1 MNKSKLKK
9 ITSARLFLPI
19 VCLIAVLLLNV
30 IKTPDFFNVSIRNGV
45 LYGYIIDVINRAS
58 ELVILAI
65 GMTLVT
71 AASGGQDI
79 SVGAIMAVAA
89 AVCCQILSGGQVSVN
104 EYQNSV
110 ILAVIAALL
119 ASALCGAFN
128 GFLVAKL
135 NIQPM
140 VATLILYTAGRGIA
154 QLITNGQITYIRVD
168 SFKMAGGYIGKCPIP
183 TPIFFAIITVVIVY
197 LILKKTALGLYIE
210 SVGIN
215 GKAARLVGLNSTMI
229 KFLTYVICG
238 VLAGIA
244 GIVASSRIYSADAN
258 NIGLNLEM
266 DAILAVALG
275 GNFLGGG
282 KFSLIGSVIGAYTI
296 QALTTTL
303 YAMNVKAD
311 QLPVYKAIVVVIIV
325 TLQSDVFKKYIA
337 NLKAKKEVWQQKEVR
352 SNESKCTKKKIT
364 GNGFLLLITIA
375 LFVVMYVA
383 GMIIFADKGFAKPQM
398 FLNLFVSNA
407 GLLVIACGLTIVMI
421 TGGIDISVGS
431 VTALVCMVIAD
442 LMENKGVSAY
452 AAVLLHC

>member
-30 IKTPDFFNVSIRNGV
+30 LKTPDFFNVSIRNGV

-104 EYQNSV
+104 EYQNS
-110 ILAVIAALL
+110 IIIAVIAALL

-183 TPIFFAIITVVIVY
+183 TPIFFAIITVAVVY

-311 QLPVYKAIVVVIIV
+311 QLPVYKAIVVIIIV
-325 TLQSDVFKKYIA
+325 TLQSDVFKKFVA
-337 NLKAKKEVWQQKEVR
+337 NHRSKKVSVAAEGGQK
-352 SNESKCTKKKIT
+352 
-364 GNGFLLLITIA
+364 
-375 LFVVMYVA
+375 
-383 GMIIFADKGFAKPQM
+383 
-398 FLNLFVSNA
+398 
-407 GLLVIACGLTIVMI
+407 
-421 TGGIDISVGS
+421 
-431 VTALVCMVIAD
+431 
-442 LMENKGVSAY
+442 
-452 AAVLLHC
+452 

>member
-1 MNKSKLKK
+1 MNNSKWKK
-9 ITSARLFLPI
+9 ITQARLFLPI

-58 ELVILAI
+58 ELVILAV

-89 AVCCQILSGGQVSVN
+89 AVCCQILSGGQASVTQ
-104 EYQNSV
+104 YQNSL
-110 ILAVIAALL
+110 ILAVIAAIL

-154 QLITNGQITYIRVD
+154 QLVTNGQITYIRVD
-168 SFKMAGGYIGKCPIP
+168 SFKMAGGYIGKLPIP
-183 TPIFFAIITVVIVY
+183 TPIFFAIFAVLLVY
-197 LILKKTALGLYIE
+197 LILNKTALGLYIE

-215 GKAARLVGLNSTMI
+215 GKASRLVGLNSTMI
-229 KFLTYVICG
+229 KFLSYVICG

-244 GIVASSRIYSADAN
+244 GLVASSRIYSADAN

-311 QLPVYKAIVVVIIV
+311 QLPVYKAIVVIIIV
-325 TLQSDVFKKYIA
+325 TLQSDVFKKFVESHRS
-337 NLKAKKEVWQQKEVR
+337 KKVSVAAEGGQK
-352 SNESKCTKKKIT
+352 
-364 GNGFLLLITIA
+364 
-375 LFVVMYVA
+375 
-383 GMIIFADKGFAKPQM
+383 
-398 FLNLFVSNA
+398 
-407 GLLVIACGLTIVMI
+407 
-421 TGGIDISVGS
+421 
-431 VTALVCMVIAD
+431 
-442 LMENKGVSAY
+442 
-452 AAVLLHC
+452 

>member
-30 IKTPDFFNVSIRNGV
+30 IRTPDFFNVSIRNGV
-45 LYGYIIDVINRAS
+45 LYGYIVDVINRAS

-104 EYQNSV
+104 DYQNPV

-154 QLITNGQITYIRVD
+154 QLITDGQITYIRVG
-168 SFKMAGGYIGKCPIP
+168 SYKVYGGYIGKCPVP
-183 TPIFFAIITVVIVY
+183 TPIFIAIIVVVITY
-197 LILKKTALGLYIE
+197 LVLKKTALGLYIE

-337 NLKAKKEVWQQKEVR
+337 NLKAKRSVAAEGGQK
-352 SNESKCTKKKIT
+352 
-364 GNGFLLLITIA
+364 
-375 LFVVMYVA
+375 
-383 GMIIFADKGFAKPQM
+383 
-398 FLNLFVSNA
+398 
-407 GLLVIACGLTIVMI
+407 
-421 TGGIDISVGS
+421 
-431 VTALVCMVIAD
+431 
-442 LMENKGVSAY
+442 
-452 AAVLLHC
+452 

>member
-30 IKTPDFFNVSIRNGV
+30 IRTPDFFNVSIRNGV
-45 LYGYIIDVINRAS
+45 LYGYIVDVINRAS

-104 EYQNSV
+104 EYQNS
-110 ILAVIAALL
+110 IIIAVIAALL

-128 GFLVAKL
+128 GFLVARL

-140 VATLILYTAGRGIA
+140 VATLILYTAGRGIG
-154 QLITNGQITYIRVD
+154 QLITAGQITYVRVD
-168 SFKMAGGYIGKCPIP
+168 SYKVFGGYIGKIPVP
-183 TPIFFAIITVVIVY
+183 TPIFLAIIVVIIVN

-337 NLKAKKEVWQQKEVR
+337 NLKAKRSVAAEGGQK
-352 SNESKCTKKKIT
+352 
-364 GNGFLLLITIA
+364 
-375 LFVVMYVA
+375 
-383 GMIIFADKGFAKPQM
+383 
-398 FLNLFVSNA
+398 
-407 GLLVIACGLTIVMI
+407 
-421 TGGIDISVGS
+421 
-431 VTALVCMVIAD
+431 
-442 LMENKGVSAY
+442 
-452 AAVLLHC
+452 

>member
-1 MNKSKLKK
+1 LQEVTIRMNKSKLKK

-19 VCLIAVLLLNV
+19 VCLIAVLLINV
-30 IKTPDFFNVSIRNGV
+30 IKTPDFFNITIRNGV
-45 LYGYIIDVINRAS
+45 LYGYVIDVINRAS
-58 ELVILAI
+58 ELVILAV

-79 SVGAIMAVAA
+79 SVGAVMAVAA
-89 AVCCQILSGGQVSVN
+89 AVCCQSSL
-104 EYQNSV
+104 

-119 ASALCGAFN
+119 AAALCGAFN

-154 QLITNGQITYIRVD
+154 QLVTNGQITYIRVP
-168 SFKMAGGYIGKCPIP
+168 SFQMAGGYIGKSPVP
-183 TPIFFAIITVVIVY
+183 TPVLFAIVTVVIVA

-244 GIVASSRIYSADAN
+244 GLVASSRIYSADAN

-311 QLPVYKAIVVVIIV
+311 QLPVYKAIVVIIIV
-325 TLQSDVFKKYIA
+325 TLQSDVFKKFVA
-337 NLKAKKEVWQQKEVR
+337 NHRSKKVSVAAEGGQK
-352 SNESKCTKKKIT
+352 
-364 GNGFLLLITIA
+364 
-375 LFVVMYVA
+375 
-383 GMIIFADKGFAKPQM
+383 
-398 FLNLFVSNA
+398 
-407 GLLVIACGLTIVMI
+407 
-421 TGGIDISVGS
+421 
-431 VTALVCMVIAD
+431 
-442 LMENKGVSAY
+442 
-452 AAVLLHC
+452 

>member
-1 MNKSKLKK
+1 MNKVKK

-30 IKTPDFFNVSIRNGV
+30 IKTPDFFNVSIQNGV

-58 ELVILAI
+58 ELVILAV

-89 AVCCQILSGGQVSVN
+89 AVCCQVLSGGEVSVT
-104 EYQNSV
+104 EYASPL
-110 ILAVIAALL
+110 ILAVVAALL

-168 SFKMAGGYIGKCPIP
+168 SYKMAGGYIGKCPIP
-183 TPIFFAIITVVIVY
+183 TPVFFAVIAVVLVAV
-197 LILKKTALGLYIE
+197 ILKKTALGLYIE

-282 KFSLIGSVIGAYTI
+282 KFSLVGSVIGAYTI

-311 QLPVYKAIVVVIIV
+311 QLPVYKAIVVIIIV
-325 TLQSDVFKKYIA
+325 TLQSEVFKKYIA
-337 NLKAKKEVWQQKEVR
+337 NFKAKR
-352 SNESKCTKKKIT
+352 
-364 GNGFLLLITIA
+364 
-375 LFVVMYVA
+375 
-383 GMIIFADKGFAKPQM
+383 
-398 FLNLFVSNA
+398 NA
-407 GLLVIACGLTIVMI
+407 GKPVVE
-421 TGGIDISVGS
+421 GGQ
-431 VTALVCMVIAD
+431 
-442 LMENKGVSAY
+442 K
-452 AAVLLHC
+452 

>member
-19 VCLIAVLLLNV
+19 VCLIAVLLINV
-30 IKTPDFFNVSIRNGV
+30 IKTPDFFNITIRNGV
-45 LYGYIIDVINRAS
+45 LYGYVIDVINRAS
-58 ELVILAI
+58 ELVILAV

-79 SVGAIMAVAA
+79 SVGAVMAVAA
-89 AVCCQILSGGQVSVN
+89 A
-104 EYQNSV
+104 
-110 ILAVIAALL
+110 
-119 ASALCGAFN
+119 ALCGAFN

-154 QLITNGQITYIRVD
+154 QLVTNGQITYIRVP
-168 SFKMAGGYIGKCPIP
+168 SFQMAGGYIGKSPVP
-183 TPIFFAIITVVIVY
+183 TPVLFAIVTVVIVA

-244 GIVASSRIYSADAN
+244 GLVASSRIYSADAN

-311 QLPVYKAIVVVIIV
+311 QLPVYKAIVVIIIV
-325 TLQSDVFKKYIA
+325 TLQSDVFKKFVA
-337 NLKAKKEVWQQKEVR
+337 NHRSKKVSVAAEGGQK
-352 SNESKCTKKKIT
+352 
-364 GNGFLLLITIA
+364 
-375 LFVVMYVA
+375 
-383 GMIIFADKGFAKPQM
+383 
-398 FLNLFVSNA
+398 
-407 GLLVIACGLTIVMI
+407 
-421 TGGIDISVGS
+421 
-431 VTALVCMVIAD
+431 
-442 LMENKGVSAY
+442 
-452 AAVLLHC
+452 

>member
-1 MNKSKLKK
+1 MSKVKK

-30 IKTPDFFNVSIRNGV
+30 IKTPDFFNVSIQNGV

-58 ELVILAI
+58 ELVILAV

-89 AVCCQILSGGQVSVN
+89 AVCCQVLSGGEVSVT
-104 EYQNSV
+104 EYASPL
-110 ILAVIAALL
+110 ILAVVAAIL

-168 SFKMAGGYIGKCPIP
+168 SYKMAGGYIGKCPIP
-183 TPIFFAIITVVIVY
+183 TPVFFAVIAVI
-197 LILKKTALGLYIE
+197 LVAVILKKTALGLYIE

-282 KFSLIGSVIGAYTI
+282 KFSLVGSVIGAYTI

-311 QLPVYKAIVVVIIV
+311 QLPVYKAIVVIIIV
-325 TLQSDVFKKYIA
+325 TLQSEVFKKYIA
-337 NLKAKKEVWQQKEVR
+337 NFKAKR
-352 SNESKCTKKKIT
+352 
-364 GNGFLLLITIA
+364 
-375 LFVVMYVA
+375 
-383 GMIIFADKGFAKPQM
+383 
-398 FLNLFVSNA
+398 NA
-407 GLLVIACGLTIVMI
+407 GKPVVE
-421 TGGIDISVGS
+421 GGQ
-431 VTALVCMVIAD
+431 
-442 LMENKGVSAY
+442 K
-452 AAVLLHC
+452 